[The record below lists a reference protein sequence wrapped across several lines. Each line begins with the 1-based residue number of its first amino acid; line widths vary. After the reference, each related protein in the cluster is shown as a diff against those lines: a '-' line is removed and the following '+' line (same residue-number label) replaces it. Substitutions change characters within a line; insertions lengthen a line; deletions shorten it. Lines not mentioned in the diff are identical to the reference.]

1 MDGAGAG
8 AATGATNTGG
18 AGIDVPTGKFL
29 ASWADTTTFIAFTT
43 GAGAGA
49 TGAAGA
55 TLPDSNLAVRAW
67 TAAVRASIL
76 DSRDI
81 QRFLYVYRW
90 LNYKTVLTERLDDF
104 TNDIRRL
111 TVLLCLSVKCFV
123 IVRGKP
129 HGQKLGFGFGCHK
142 YFLIS

>member
-1 MDGAGAG
+1 VNIDGAGAG
-8 AATGATNTGG
+8 AVTGATNTGG
-18 AGIDVPTGKFL
+18 AGIAGAATTG
-29 ASWADTTTFIAFTT
+29 AGATTTGAAFTT
-43 GAGAGA
+43 GAAGA
-49 TGAAGA
+49 I
-55 TLPDSNLAVRAW
+55 LPDSNLAVRAW

-90 LNYKTVLTERLDDF
+90 LNYKTVLTERLDNF

-123 IVRGKP
+123 IVRGEP

>member
-1 MDGAGAG
+1 VNIDGAGAG
-8 AATGATNTGG
+8 AVTGATNTGG
-18 AGIDVPTGKFL
+18 AGIAGAATTG
-29 ASWADTTTFIAFTT
+29 AGATTTGAAFTT
-43 GAGAGA
+43 GAAGA
-49 TGAAGA
+49 I
-55 TLPDSNLAVRAW
+55 LPDSNLAVRAW

-90 LNYKTVLTERLDDF
+90 LNYKAVIVKRPDYF

-123 IVRGKP
+123 IVRGEP

>member
-18 AGIDVPTGKFL
+18 AGICGAATTG
-29 ASWADTTTFIAFTT
+29 ADFTT
-43 GAGAGA
+43 GVATGADST

-55 TLPDSNLAVRAW
+55 ILPDSNLAVRAW

-90 LNYKTVLTERLDDF
+90 LNYKTVLTERLDYF
-104 TNDIRRL
+104 TNDIGRL

-123 IVRGKP
+123 IVRGEP

>member
-18 AGIDVPTGKFL
+18 AGITG
-29 ASWADTTTFIAFTT
+29 AATTGAGATTGAAFTT
-43 GAGAGA
+43 GTGAGA

-111 TVLLCLSVKCFV
+111 TVPLCLSVKCFV

>member
-18 AGIDVPTGKFL
+18 AGIAGAVGGADNIDAGSGVGSATTG
-29 ASWADTTTFIAFTT
+29 AAFTT

-90 LNYKTVLTERLDDF
+90 LNYKAVFTERLDYF
-104 TNDIRRL
+104 TNDIGRL

-123 IVRGKP
+123 IVRG
-129 HGQKLGFGFGCHK
+129 
-142 YFLIS
+142 

>member
-1 MDGAGAG
+1 VNIDGAGAG

-18 AGIDVPTGKFL
+18 AGIAG
-29 ASWADTTTFIAFTT
+29 ATTPIAAFTT
-43 GAGAGA
+43 GAGTGA

-55 TLPDSNLAVRAW
+55 ILPDSNLAVRAW
-67 TAAVRASIL
+67 TATVRASIL

-123 IVRGKP
+123 IVRG
-129 HGQKLGFGFGCHK
+129 
-142 YFLIS
+142 